1 MPKLPQL
8 SGAEVVRRLKRLGF
22 ESDHTEGGHV
32 VLRHP
37 TTSARAV
44 VPCHG
49 SKPVK
54 KGTLHAILKSAGVAL
69 EDFLEAR

>member
-1 MPKLPQL
+1 MAKLPQL

-22 ESDHTEGGHV
+22 EEDHCKGSHV

-37 TTSARAV
+37 VTGATTD

-49 SKPVK
+49 STPVK
-54 KGTLHAILKSAGVAL
+54 KGTLHGILKQASVTIEQFVNA
-69 EDFLEAR
+69 